1 MEGSTTLHCLAANQS
16 MLESRQDTVDVE
28 QAEVEEP
35 QDPGTYPTTA
45 ELAGGGDLVHQQQAP
60 VLQQQELEGDHRHG
74 HHQAVGQDGTQLV
87 QPVGEG
93 RHDSHTTQLRRTRS
107 VPKYFILKVIQ

>member
-1 MEGSTTLHCLAANQS
+1 MC
-16 MLESRQDTVDVE
+16 QDTVEVE

-45 ELAGGGDLVHQQQAP
+45 ELPGGGDLAHQ
-60 VLQQQELEGDHRHG
+60 
-74 HHQAVGQDGTQLV
+74 QDGTQLV
-87 QPVGEG
+87 QPVGEGEG

>member
-16 MLESRQDTVDVE
+16 MLESRQEPIEVE
-28 QAEVEEP
+28 QA
-35 QDPGTYPTTA
+35 
-45 ELAGGGDLVHQQQAP
+45 
-60 VLQQQELEGDHRHG
+60 VLQQQEPEGDHRHG

>member
-1 MEGSTTLHCLAANQS
+1 MEGSTTLHCLDANQS
-16 MLESRQDTVDVE
+16 MLESRQDTVEVE

-45 ELAGGGDLVHQQQAP
+45 ELAGGGDLVHQQQEP
-60 VLQQQELEGDHRHG
+60 EGDHRHG

>member
-1 MEGSTTLHCLAANQS
+1 M
-16 MLESRQDTVDVE
+16 E

-35 QDPGTYPTTA
+35 QDPA
-45 ELAGGGDLVHQQQAP
+45 ELAGGGDL
-60 VLQQQELEGDHRHG
+60 ELEGDHHHG
-74 HHQAVGQDGTQLV
+74 HHQAEGQQ
-87 QPVGEG
+87 VGEG